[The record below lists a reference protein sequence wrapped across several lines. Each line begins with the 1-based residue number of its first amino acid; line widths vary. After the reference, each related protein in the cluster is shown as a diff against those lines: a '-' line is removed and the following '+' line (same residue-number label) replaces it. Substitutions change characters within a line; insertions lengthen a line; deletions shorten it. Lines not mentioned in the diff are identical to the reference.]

1 MKLYIFVQVFQGV
14 VDDVSL
20 FLSFDEAEKAWQKWT
35 EFKGNYGD
43 HLADEPLYHDFNEDY
58 DESKIFEV
66 KFKGPCI
73 N

>member
-20 FLSFDEAEKAWQKWT
+20 FLSFDEAEKAWQEWT
-35 EFKGNYGD
+35 GFKENYGD
-43 HLADEPLYHDFNEDY
+43 HLPGETLYHNYNEDY

>member
-20 FLSFDEAEKAWQKWT
+20 FLSFNEAEKAWQEWT
-35 EFKGNYGD
+35 GFKGNYGD
-43 HLADEPLYHDFNEDY
+43 HLQGETLYHDFNEDY